1 MANWNSVHSRFDWL
15 LCQYKFP
22 GSSCSSSGWHANCYR
37 IFNSCWFFM
46 SIGKNCIK
54 CLKFESQCQKSP
66 FHIYHLDLP
75 YWNKYFSILDPA
87 CQFHSITCSAAFC
100 TWNGWVI
107 PFFNCFHKLSNSSIF
122 TGIGT
127 LDVALVPLLASI
139 VDSKYIYDDEAASI
153 SSYGSPYAYIYAIQ
167 QSRLNSHQM
176 INDFHSCDFC
186 HFMFCQ
192 LSTK

>member
-37 IFNSCWFFM
+37 IFNSCWVFM
-46 SIGKNCIK
+46 SSGKKLHWLRPI
-54 CLKFESQCQKSP
+54 
-66 FHIYHLDLP
+66 HLDLP
-75 YWNKYFSILDPA
+75 YWIKYFSILDPA

-153 SSYGSPYAYIYAIQ
+153 SSYGSPYGGIYALQ